1 MNEFFLTRRK
11 KALQHF
17 FWFVIYIY
25 NINIY
30 VLLSKIT
37 KLHSKI
43 HRSSL
48 YKLFTLIIFIW
59 PHTQSR
65 NDPTINHSVH
75 QSVRHNTTHSSQ
87 GEHSIHRYIYIS
99 AVYIYHQIEAQLT
112 ALGFAHL
119 NTRYMIDREVR
130 CLLMCVSAFSESESE
145 TERDDD
151 PWSWDNQTVKNMR
164 Y

>member
-25 NINIY
+25 IISIYTYCFQKLQSYIRKFIVHHYTNCSHWSSSFDHTHNRAMIPQSIILSINQWD
-30 VLLSKIT
+30 T
-37 KLHSKI
+37 
-43 HRSSL
+43 
-48 YKLFTLIIFIW
+48 
-59 PHTQSR
+59 TQHIR
-65 NDPTINHSVH
+65 
-75 QSVRHNTTHSSQ
+75 VRV
-87 GEHSIHRYIYIS
+87 SIQYIGIYIFQR
-99 AVYIYHQIEAQLT
+99 YIYHQIEAQLT